1 MGRRK
6 WRGGLKIVNPEVMKT
21 MEKQSEIIKL
31 QADIIDGLAI
41 ELLQGGL
48 MTETD
53 LQKIKKAATM
63 QEKLLE

>member
-1 MGRRK
+1 M
-6 WRGGLKIVNPEVMKT
+6 NPEVMKT